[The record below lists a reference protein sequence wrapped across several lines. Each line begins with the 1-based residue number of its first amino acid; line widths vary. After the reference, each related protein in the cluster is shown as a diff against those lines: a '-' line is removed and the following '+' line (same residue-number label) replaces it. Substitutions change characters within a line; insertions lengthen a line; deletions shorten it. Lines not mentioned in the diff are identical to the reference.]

1 MFQRSLSNH
10 DGNLCAFGFG
20 ISCLTSLAYSA
31 DNVRHLFRDPT
42 EPRSICEVD
51 DDKIDSGIA
60 EHFFIEPRLATA
72 GRGKVIPAP
81 NAARRGPVGLK
92 VRRQQR
98 GNGPFSHLATKR
110 IPNTLSPN
118 SRFALRR
125 S

>member
-1 MFQRSLSNH
+1 M
-10 DGNLCAFGFG
+10 
-20 ISCLTSLAYSA
+20 ICLPSLAPLA
-31 DNVRHLFRDPT
+31 MKKIVTQKAVKTLGTPQPLFLDP
-42 EPRSICEVD
+42 
-51 DDKIDSGIA
+51 
-60 EHFFIEPRLATA
+60 A

-125 S
+125 